1 MQVIIP
7 LFLLLLGIGLGYLL
21 FRMANKHNEA
31 LVASLSSEVTTLR
44 DENSNLKIKLAEAN
58 TKMEEERKSAQE
70 KLKILNEAQTE
81 LANAFKAL
89 SDDALKSNNQAFLEL
104 ARATLEK
111 FQESAKGEL
120 ELRKQAID
128 ELVKPLKESLTK
140 VDERLKEIEHARV
153 SAYVSLTEQVKSLME
168 THLQLR
174 AETSNLVKALRTPNV
189 RGRWGEIQL
198 KRVVEIAG
206 MVEYCD
212 FYEQESVSTPDG
224 RLRPD
229 MIIRL
234 PNNKNIVVDSKAPL
248 SAYLDALQA
257 TDDSERVAKLK
268 DHARQVRN
276 HIANLSQKS
285 YWEQFDPTPEFVVLF
300 LPGESFFSAALEQD
314 PSLIEAGVDQR
325 VVIATPTTLIALLK
339 AVAYGWRQER
349 LAENAKEVSELGKEL
364 YERVQKMAEHFAK
377 LGKNLDNAV
386 HSYNQAVGSLEGRV
400 LVTARKFVN
409 LKVVGEDKEIP
420 ELEPIEHS
428 SRQLTAPELQKPK
441 DDD

>member
-31 LVASLSSEVTTLR
+31 FVASLSSEVTTLR

>member
-1 MQVIIP
+1 MQLIIP

-21 FRMANKHNEA
+21 FRLANKHNEA

-58 TKMEEERKSAQE
+58 TRMEEERKSAQE
-70 KLKILNEAQTE
+70 KLKLLNEAQTE

-111 FQESAKGEL
+111 FQESAKGDL

-174 AETSNLVKALRTPNV
+174 VETSNLVKALRTPNV

-257 TDDSERVAKLK
+257 TDDNERVAKLK

-400 LVTARKFVN
+400 LVTARKFVD

-420 ELEPIEHS
+420 VLEPIEQS